1 MAEASHRA
9 ARLST
14 RASSVLGTFTRSAWP
29 CGHEACFHRGIAT
42 GSGNDRRAGSRCVAL
57 ILAGGNGTRLG
68 ELTRHQCKPALTFAG
83 HYRNID
89 FTLSNCV
96 HSSVR
101 HVAVL
106 TQYKSHTLIKH
117 LTRGWNHLSARL
129 GEFIEVWPAQQRLG
143 AAWYAGTADAVYQN
157 LDLLRAHGRKYTLV
171 LAGDHIYQMDYRAL
185 LAHHA
190 ASAAAVTVACVPVA
204 LEEAGNFGV
213 LGADADRVRSFIE
226 KPAPGA
232 LGTAADHVLAS
243 MGVYV
248 FDTDYLAE
256 RLLRDARSADS
267 SHDFGRD
274 ILPLAVH
281 EGHVAAFAFTN
292 EAGRPRYWRDVGTL
306 DAYWR
311 AHMELLT
318 AEPALDLY
326 DPRWPLLTCAEPL
339 PPARLVSAGRRRASV
354 SNSLL
359 SGGVVVRGASVDCS
373 VLGAGV
379 TIEPD
384 CVLEEAVVLPGA
396 RIAAGCRLRRVI
408 VDADSCVAEGAV
420 IGTEGPGPI
429 ALVTREPAEPG
440 LRCVA

>member
-1 MAEASHRA
+1 MTDALA
-9 ARLST
+9 AD
-14 RASSVLGTFTRSAWP
+14 A
-29 CGHEACFHRGIAT
+29 
-42 GSGNDRRAGSRCVAL
+42 VAL

-68 ELTRHQCKPALTFAG
+68 ELTRWQCKPALSFAG

-101 HVAVL
+101 RVAVL

-129 GEFIEVWPAQQRLG
+129 GEFIEVWPAQQRLST
-143 AAWYAGTADAVYQN
+143 AWYAGTADAVYQN
-157 LDLLRAHGRKYTLV
+157 LDVLSAYGRKYTLV

-185 LAHHA
+185 LARHA
-190 ASAAAVTVACVPVA
+190 ASGAAVTVACVPVA
-204 LEEAGNFGV
+204 LEEAGSFGV
-213 LGADADRVRSFIE
+213 VGADGGRVRSFIE

-232 LGTAADHVLAS
+232 LDTAADHVLAS

-248 FDTDYLAE
+248 FDTDFLSD
-256 RLLRDARSADS
+256 RLLRDACNAES

-274 ILPLAVH
+274 ILPVAVH
-281 EGHVAAFAFTN
+281 HDHVAVFAFTDD
-292 EAGRPRYWRDVGTL
+292 AGRPRYWRDVGTL

-311 AHMELLT
+311 AHMELL
-318 AEPALDLY
+318 AEEPALDLN
-326 DPRWPLLTCAEPL
+326 DPRWPVLTYAEPL
-339 PPARLVSAGRRRASV
+339 PPARLLGGGRRRPSV

-359 SGGVVVRGASVDCS
+359 SAGVVVRGASVERC
-373 VLGAGV
+373 VLSTGV
-379 TIEPD
+379 TIEAD

-396 RIAAGCRLRRVI
+396 RIAPGCRLRRVI
-408 VDADSCVAEGAV
+408 IDAESCVPEGTV
-420 IGTEGPGPI
+420 IGEDGPAPV
-429 ALVTREPAEPG
+429 ALVTREPPEPG